1 MKKVK
6 LFTGKFSVFSI
17 CVCALLIVYVLSVAG
32 VLFWGLLTSL
42 KSYIDFGLMG
52 NVIGLPD
59 LQYSSDAL
67 LFRNYRLAIQY
78 TMSLALGNNSYIS
91 TLFGFIELRPRV
103 VPFWEMI
110 ANSFIYS
117 TLCSGAHV
125 ICVMTVSYLC
135 AKFKYAFSKI
145 LNTTMLIVMMIPI
158 VGTAPA
164 KVTLM
169 RDLGLS
175 SNYLGMVIMNF
186 HFTGMYYFIFYAHF
200 QGMSDTYTEA
210 ACLDGA
216 SQLQIFV
223 KIIVPLSAKMI
234 GTIFVLSFIGA
245 WNGYQDCLMFFPA
258 QPTLSYGLQR
268 ITSGATSSIQ
278 NAEVQSLPVMVAACM
293 ILALPL
299 IVLFLSMKD
308 VILGSMTMGGV
319 KE

>member
-1 MKKVK
+1 MKKAK
-6 LFTGKFSVFSI
+6 LLTGKFSVFSI
-17 CVCALLIVYVLSVAG
+17 CVCTLLIVYVLSVAG

-59 LQYSSDAL
+59 LQYSKDAL
-67 LFRNYRLAIQY
+67 MFRNYRLAIEY
-78 TMSLALGNNSYIS
+78 TMSLSLGNNSYYS
-91 TLFGFIELRPRV
+91 SLFGFIELRPRSV
-103 VPFWEMI
+103 SFWEMI

-117 TLCSGAHV
+117 TLCSASHV
-125 ICVMTVSYLC
+125 VCVMTVSYLC
-135 AKFKYAFSKI
+135 AKFKYTFSKI
-145 LNTTMLIVMMIPI
+145 LNTMMLIVMMIPI

-175 SNYLGMVIMNF
+175 SNYVGMIIFNF
-186 HFTGMYYFIFYAHF
+186 HFTGMYYFIFHAHF
-200 QGMSDTYTEA
+200 QGMSDTYAEA

-216 SQLQIFV
+216 SQMQIFL
-223 KIIVPLSAKMI
+223 KIIIPLSAKMM

-245 WNGYQDCLMFFPA
+245 WNGYQDSLLFFPA

-299 IVLFLSMKD
+299 IVLFLSLKD